1 MAGVQAMAGHPVDVA
16 LLCASSLILVPVV
29 LWRIGLLAGWHA
41 EAARR
46 LQDLASLDELTGLP
60 NRRTMTAHLESTL
73 DRVAAGVSPG
83 AVVLYLDLDD
93 FKAVN
98 DTHGHV
104 IGDRLLQAVAAR
116 ITSCVRSCDVVARF
130 GGDEFV
136 AVLEGAPQDVEAV
149 VLPHLERTLAEP
161 VTLDDVVVPGLVSVG
176 VATVGPGERL
186 DADTLLRRADAEM
199 YRAKRARRAARTQVA
214 GV

>member
-16 LLCASSLILVPVV
+16 LLCVSSLLLVPLV
-29 LWRIGLLAGWHA
+29 LWRIGLLASWHA
-41 EAARR
+41 DAARR
-46 LQDLASLDELTGLP
+46 LHDLASLDELTGLP

-73 DRVAAGVSPG
+73 ERLAAGTSPG

-98 DTHGHV
+98 DTYGHV
-104 IGDRLLQAVAAR
+104 VGDRLLQAVATRVKA
-116 ITSCVRSCDVVARF
+116 CVRSCDVVARF

-136 AVLEGAPQDVEAV
+136 VVLEGAPQDIEAV
-149 VLPHLERTLAEP
+149 VLPGLERAMAEP
-161 VTLDDVVVPGLVSVG
+161 VTIDAVVVSEPASIG
-176 VATVGPGERL
+176 VATIRPGERV
-186 DADTLLRRADAEM
+186 DAETVLRRADAEM
-199 YRAKRARRAARTQVA
+199 YRVKRARREARAQTA